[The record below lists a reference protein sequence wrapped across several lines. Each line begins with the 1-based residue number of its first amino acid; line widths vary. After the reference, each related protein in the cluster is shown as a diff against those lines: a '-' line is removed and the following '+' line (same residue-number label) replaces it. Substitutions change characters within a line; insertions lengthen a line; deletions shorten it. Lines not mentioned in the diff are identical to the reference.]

1 MTVRRVL
8 QGLGVLVLLA
18 AAGAGVAAKIV
29 SDRLALPAVPEGRA
43 LDLVI
48 APGSSFRG
56 VANDLA
62 AAGGYP
68 HPKLLSVYARWR
80 KVAGDVRAG
89 EYQLAPGL
97 SVDAFLAQVTRGDV
111 VLHSVTVIEGWT
123 FREFVAALHADDR
136 IEPTLAGK
144 TAEEIMQALGYGDE
158 HPEGRFFPDTYRFER
173 GTTDAAILRQAYEAM
188 AAQLASTWAGR
199 SGDCPLDSAYEALTL
214 ASIIEKE
221 TGRDD
226 EREKIA
232 GVFCRRLKKGMRLQT
247 DPTVIYG
254 IGPDFNGDITRRDLR
269 TDTPYNTYTRGGLP
283 PTPIALPGAASV
295 RASVNP
301 EAGEALYFVATG
313 RDDGSHYFSSTLA
326 EHEAAVTRYLKAI
339 RARRP

>member
-8 QGLGVLVLLA
+8 KVLAVLVVLTA
-18 AAGAGVAAKIV
+18 VAVGVAAKV
-29 SDRLALPAVPEGRA
+29 VHDRLALPAVPGEAA
-43 LDLVI
+43 LELVI

-62 AAGGYP
+62 AAGGYA
-68 HPKLLSVYARWR
+68 HPELLSAYARWR
-80 KVAGDVRAG
+80 GVAGDVRAG
-89 EYQLAPGL
+89 EYRLAPGL
-97 SVDAFLAQVTRGDV
+97 GVDEFLAQVTRGEV
-111 VLHSVTVIEGWT
+111 VLHAITVIEGWT
-123 FREFVAALHADDR
+123 FREFVASLHDNDL
-136 IEPTLAGK
+136 IEPTLSGK
-144 TAEEIMQALGYGDE
+144 SAEDVMRSLGYGDE

-173 GTTDAAILRQAYEAM
+173 GTTDATLLRQAYEAM
-188 AAQLASTWAGR
+188 ASQLTSAWSER
-199 SGDCPLDSAYEALTL
+199 SGDCPLDSAYEALIL

-232 GVFCRRLKKGMRLQT
+232 GVFCRRLAKGMRLQT

-295 RASVNP
+295 RAAVNP
-301 EAGEALYFVATG
+301 EAGDALFFVATG

-326 EHEAAVTRYLKAI
+326 EHEAAVARYLKVI